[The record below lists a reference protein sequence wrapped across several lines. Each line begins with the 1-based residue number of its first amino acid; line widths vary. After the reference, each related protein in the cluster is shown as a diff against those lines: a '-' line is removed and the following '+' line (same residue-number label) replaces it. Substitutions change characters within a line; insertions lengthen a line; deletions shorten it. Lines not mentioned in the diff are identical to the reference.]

1 MTASGR
7 LRVVGDQ
14 SEHAPPTLRDSGPI
28 RPSALSVW
36 PSEDGYF
43 GIDVCWHGHECVL
56 RAVVVRRMLAD
67 SGLHAEAGNSLD
79 GRTWELKVSHVPGDR
94 VGKVI
99 ETIIW

>member
-14 SEHAPPTLRDSGPI
+14 SEHAPPTPKDVGPI
-28 RPSALSVW
+28 RPSALSVS
-36 PSEDGYF
+36 PCEDGYF

-67 SGLHAEAGNSLD
+67 TGLQAEAGNSVD
-79 GRTWELKVSHVPGDR
+79 GYGWELKVSGVPGDR